1 MRPSI
6 SYTQFPTVRLRVE
19 SGGSNAV
26 MCNVC
31 GVEPVEGGGCNAVM
45 CNMCDLE
52 PMEGGGCN
60 VCVEPVEG
68 VMCVWSH

>member
-6 SYTQFPTVRLRVE
+6 SYTLFPTVRLRVE

-26 MCNVC
+26 MCN
-31 GVEPVEGGGCNAVM
+31 
-45 CNMCDLE
+45 MCDLE
-52 PMEGGGCN
+52 PMEVGGRN

-68 VMCVWSH
+68 VRCVWSQLRVDGVMV

>member
-1 MRPSI
+1 M
-6 SYTQFPTVRLRVE
+6 
-19 SGGSNAV
+19 
-26 MCNVC
+26 
-31 GVEPVEGGGCNAVM
+31 EGGGCNAVM

-68 VMCVWSH
+68 VTCVYGAIEEWRV

>member
-6 SYTQFPTVRLRVE
+6 SYTLFPTVRLRVE

-31 GVEPVEGGGCNAVM
+31 GVEPVEGGGCNV
-45 CNMCDLE
+45 CVE
-52 PMEGGGCN
+52 PLRTGGCN
-60 VCVEPVEG
+60 VCVWSQLRVDG
-68 VMCVWSH
+68 VMV

>member
-26 MCNVC
+26 MCYVC
-31 GVEPVEGGGCNAVM
+31 GVELVEGGV
-45 CNMCDLE
+45 CNMC
-52 PMEGGGCN
+52 
-60 VCVEPVEG
+60 VELVEG
-68 VMCVWSH
+68 VMCVWSQLRVDGVMV